1 MTYKRP
7 TINITV
13 CRKTKRHRAP
23 SHALGDAFLLVWA
36 SLLVLVA
43 PPPARAS
50 LLPRSSTECV
60 SRARAVQP
68 RWRKRLWG
76 VRGGQSGENDS
87 FPSATPPGGDPVGA
101 PPPAPST
108 PSPGLAD
115 RPTTEAWS
123 ERPREEETGEDGMDA
138 CGWTEGEEI
147 VLVKLHK
154 ASTWGQVL
162 QAAGCIES
170 IRDIPDFHM
179 RITHASL
186 SEAMLAARALERL
199 ATVVMAVGG
208 DMPTSDGQTAGEA
221 VRQEA
226 GQDRRAEQLWECAT
240 CHLADLGIADLS
252 RLVHALAVLRIGDP
266 EGWDAK
272 ALAHT
277 VKHVSRL
284 GWEAAWWRE
293 GALRACRGQLAGL
306 EVKDLANV
314 AEVVVLWGKGGKE
327 GGTEEAGET
336 EVLLL
341 EMLVCAEARRSDL
354 QGTPLVEIFHCF
366 AVHNFRN
373 ASGFMERAL
382 PEILARNGWEAGGD
396 EFSVA
401 EWIRLLWSYTALRQA
416 GGEMEEGEGA
426 SNSNT
431 SLAWSL
437 ATLSH
442 PDGDL
447 LPVITSFLLEMGLGV
462 LSLPELATMTWAL
475 ATMGEARSTFFD
487 RVVMILEA
495 HHACLPLQDLALSL
509 WALGIAG
516 YDSLALFPGF
526 GTADRAFTQEGKE
539 GAGEGGWTRERQ
551 EELHAMRPSEEVKL
565 LWALGKLLPANVCS
579 PPVDGSSRERSLRE
593 EVVEALILDLGPK
606 LATFSSQDMVQ
617 TLSAIARLYG
627 PSACVSP
634 STKKLLEHLC
644 NLMPGWLPSLT
655 DLALA
660 QLLFIYARLHYP
672 VDGIWDTLK
681 EEVERRLKA
690 SLDLA
695 EKGARS
701 EDREEEG
708 DSLFHLARCQA
719 LLGMWKRAGIE
730 SP

>member
-1 MTYKRP
+1 
-7 TINITV
+7 
-13 CRKTKRHRAP
+13 
-23 SHALGDAFLLVWA
+23 
-36 SLLVLVA
+36 
-43 PPPARAS
+43 
-50 LLPRSSTECV
+50 
-60 SRARAVQP
+60 
-68 RWRKRLWG
+68 
-76 VRGGQSGENDS
+76 
-87 FPSATPPGGDPVGA
+87 
-101 PPPAPST
+101 
-108 PSPGLAD
+108 
-115 RPTTEAWS
+115 
-123 ERPREEETGEDGMDA
+123 
-138 CGWTEGEEI
+138 
-147 VLVKLHK
+147 
-154 ASTWGQVL
+154 
-162 QAAGCIES
+162 
-170 IRDIPDFHM
+170 
-179 RITHASL
+179 
-186 SEAMLAARALERL
+186 
-199 ATVVMAVGG
+199 
-208 DMPTSDGQTAGEA
+208 
-221 VRQEA
+221 
-226 GQDRRAEQLWECAT
+226 
-240 CHLADLGIADLS
+240 
-252 RLVHALAVLRIGDP
+252 
-266 EGWDAK
+266 
-272 ALAHT
+272 
-277 VKHVSRL
+277 
-284 GWEAAWWRE
+284 
-293 GALRACRGQLAGL
+293 LAGL

-416 GGEMEEGEGA
+416 GGGDGGGGGREQQQHQRLLSALAGWTCGRALEALSTVAIPQEPSLPPA
-426 SNSNT
+426 LPPALLVQ
-431 SLAWSL
+431 LAWSL